1 MTYQNYL
8 DKYKS
13 VNFSTA
19 NFDKEIIE
27 VFNDGHA
34 MITELAENGLLEDE
48 ELQQDINEH
57 YDFFNEMLKKL
68 GSSTKTKKENP
79 PKKSSVKKGAAPK
92 KTPVKKTPVQ
102 KEKKEKKATTR
113 KPKQEA
119 TPKKQFPSPKNESES
134 QLAITFVKSFL
145 LMLGKEK
152 ERKNVQNLLNRINK
166 AASSQQIRAKS
177 VHSEPINYI
186 AKSLVDALNSD
197 YNRFRFSLDKVGSE
211 VLEPYM
217 NAKEALPNVL
227 LRSFYNSQNKKF
239 SKTQANLL
247 KRLEKI
253 EDTDNPFSKEITE
266 AIKVL
271 KKAEQNNST
280 IQATKTTLRGLE
292 GICKKKASL
301 NGFEKVSRKA
311 VIAGAASGA
320 IGGMIGTVLQQSLA
334 GVDEYQDKFL
344 SGEEILASKY
354 TIVPMS
360 KEFVKSGYDGIPTDA
375 TIFVYGKPKN
385 GKSTYCMI
393 LAKALSMNGKVLY
406 VGNEQIRKG
415 KAVKSFKDLVQIV
428 GTNPNITYSQ
438 HIPSNLK
445 GFPFVILD
453 SVNTLDISYE
463 EWLQLRKENPDT
475 FFVLVS
481 HVSASGRFRGTEQM
495 AHDVDVLV
503 EVKNGRAYVTQGRYG
518 TGEFQI
524 FEEREGKNEENE
536 YEFERN
542 ENYLV
547 L

>member
-8 DKYKS
+8 EKYKT

-19 NFDKEIIE
+19 NFDKEILD

-34 MITELAENGLLEDE
+34 MITELAENGLLEDS

-57 YDFFNEMLKKL
+57 YDFFNEMLKKV

-79 PKKSSVKKGAAPK
+79 PKKTPVKKGAAPK

-113 KPKQEA
+113 KPKKEA
-119 TPKKQFPSPKNESES
+119 APKKQFPSPKSESES
-134 QLAITFVKSFL
+134 QYAITFVKSFL
-145 LMLGKEK
+145 GMIGKEK
-152 ERKNVQNLLNRINK
+152 ERKSVQNLLNRINK
-166 AASSQQIRAKS
+166 AASSEQIRAKS
-177 VHSEPINYI
+177 VHSEAINYI
-186 AKSLVDALNSD
+186 GESLAAALNSGD
-197 YNRFRFSLDKVGSE
+197 YSRFKFSLDKVGSE

-217 NAKEALPNVL
+217 SAKEALPNVL
-227 LRSFYNSQNKKF
+227 LRSFYNAQNKKF
-239 SKTQANLL
+239 SKTHANLL

-253 EDTDNPFSKEITE
+253 ENQDNPFNTEIAE

-271 KKAEQNNST
+271 KKAEKNNST

-292 GICKKKASL
+292 GICKCKKKGL
-301 NGFEKVSRKA
+301 NGLEKVTKKA

-320 IGGMIGTVLQQSLA
+320 IGGMIGTVLQQSLS
-334 GVDEYQDKFL
+334 GIDEVENRFL
-344 SGEEILASKY
+344 SGEEILASSY
-354 TIVPMS
+354 TIVPMP

-375 TIFVYGKPKN
+375 TILVYGKAKN

-393 LAKALSMNGKVLY
+393 LAKALSQQGQVLY

-415 KAVKSFKDLVQIV
+415 KAVKSFKDLVKIV
-428 GTNPNITYSQ
+428 GTNPNIVYTQ
-438 HIPSNLK
+438 RMPPSSILK
-445 GFPFVILD
+445 KFPFVVLD

-524 FEEREGKNEENE
+524 FEEKEENE
-536 YEFERN
+536 FEQT
-542 ENYLV
+542 ENYV